1 MVVHI
6 GLGRDVFSGL
16 VISVEIVVRVA
27 IAIEHKY
34 VISNKFCR
42 CVSSRECNVFS
53 CRRGLDHNAFGV
65 STPVDECSLHPDH

>member
-6 GLGRDVFSGL
+6 GLCCDVFGGL
-16 VISVEIVVRVA
+16 VISVEIVVRFA
-27 IAIEHKY
+27 IAIEHKD
-34 VISNKFCR
+34 VSNKFCR

-65 STPVDECSLHPDH
+65 STPVDECALHPDH